1 MSDDEKAAAEPR
13 GGGSRRG
20 FLAKLGAVGLVT
32 SGAVFARSTP
42 AMAANYQC
50 CNLVYP
56 PPSPNF
62 ISFSSCR
69 SGTNYTWSCTTSGGF
84 LWCQCCEKKNS
95 SGSTTGSAASCQ
107 YG

>member
-1 MSDDEKAAAEPR
+1 MSDDEREAPRSR

-50 CNLVYP
+50 CSLVFVP
-56 PPSPNF
+56 PNV
-62 ISFSSCR
+62 SFSNCR
-69 SGTNYTWSCTTSGGF
+69 AATNYTWSCTTSGGF
-84 LWCQCCEKKNS
+84 LWCQCCEKK
-95 SGSTTGSAASCQ
+95 SGNTTVGSAASCQ

>member
-1 MSDDEKAAAEPR
+1 MSDDEREAPRSR

-50 CNLVYP
+50 CNLVFVP
-56 PPSPNF
+56 PNVT
-62 ISFSSCR
+62 FSNCSAA
-69 SGTNYTWSCTTSGGF
+69 TNYTWSCTTSGGF
-84 LWCQCCEKKNS
+84 LWCQCCEKK
-95 SGSTTGSAASCQ
+95 SGGTTVGSAASCQ

>member
-1 MSDDEKAAAEPR
+1 MSNDEHEAPRSR
-13 GGGSRRG
+13 GGGTRRG
-20 FLAKLGAVGLVT
+20 FLAKLGAIGLVT

-50 CNLVYP
+50 CNLVFP
-56 PPSPNF
+56 PPSSKF

-69 SGTNYTWSCTTSGGF
+69 AATNYTWSCTTSGGF
-84 LWCQCCEKKNS
+84 LWCQCCEKK
-95 SGSTTGSAASCQ
+95 SGGVTVASAASCQ